1 MDEDGRK
8 AFGAYIKSLREGAG
22 LTQKEAAKRAAL
34 SAPYLAQ
41 LEKGQRNPPSRAAL
55 TRLAQVYNIMPQ
67 ILWEQAEYGS
77 GMERVQLLPI
87 DPERVE
93 WLFQAA
99 TSDPAFSYGH
109 RARKGPLTLDQKMWF
124 VQLWQETSGR
134 NLFTG
139 EEEAAMKREEREIER
154 EAKMIDDTVKE
165 N

>member
-1 MDEDGRK
+1 MNEDGRK
-8 AFGAYIKSLREGAG
+8 AFGAYIKSLRETAN
-22 LTQKEAAKRAAL
+22 LTQKEAAKRASL

-41 LEKGQRNPPSRAAL
+41 LERGQRNPPSRTAL
-55 TRLAQVYNIMPQ
+55 TRLAEVYDVTPQ
-67 ILWEQAEYGS
+67 TLWEQAEYAD
-77 GMERVQLLPI
+77 GMKQVQMSPI

-99 TSDPAFSYGH
+99 ASDPKFSYGH

-134 NLFTG
+134 NLFT
-139 EEEAAMKREEREIER
+139 EEEATLIDEE
-154 EAKMIDDTVKE
+154 KKE

>member
-8 AFGAYIKSLREGAG
+8 AFGAYIKSLRENAN
-22 LTQKEAAKRAAL
+22 LTQKEAAKRADL

-55 TRLAQVYNIMPQ
+55 TRMAEVYGVTPQ
-67 ILWEQAEYGS
+67 SLWEQAEYAG
-77 GMERVQLLPI
+77 GMKQVGMSPI

-99 TSDPAFSYGH
+99 SSDPKFSYGH
-109 RARKGPLTLDQKMWF
+109 RARQGPLTLDQKMWF

-134 NLFTG
+134 NLFTD
-139 EEEAAMKREEREIER
+139 EETKSIAENAEE
-154 EAKMIDDTVKE
+154 K
-165 N
+165 